1 MTDVAAIGQK
11 LLRAS
16 AQNDLE
22 QLDSALRGASPD
34 YANGIGQ
41 TGLHVASIHGHVE
54 VVKRLLKAGALVSST
69 NRYGVTPLH
78 YAADSGRIEVARLLI
93 EAGANKRTRASNGKL
108 PVDMIKEDADCA
120 EELQALLG
128 SGSNKLHRA
137 IKGHNL
143 ALLRQ
148 LLEAGKEDLSAVDS
162 RGRSPFHLAA
172 LAAVTST
179 EDREQFNSSMAALQA
194 LVLAA
199 KARGGEDKV
208 RRLCSEDY
216 LDDDGF
222 SPLHVVVH
230 ADLVDGAAMLLEAGA
245 DPNVQTYPESDSEY
259 RSGQWGRTLADGTKE
274 ILSAQS
280 DCSSLHI
287 ALGYD
292 DPSEEMVRLLL
303 KHGADPNLRDMQS
316 RTALHMAL
324 DFEEERGGV
333 QLPLAELLLQHK
345 ADPSLGCS
353 EIGMDNGCIHAAVN
367 AGNVEALALLLRH
380 GADPSA
386 AGKGGWTP
394 LTLAARSGK
403 TSVVAPLLAAGADPD
418 AVAPV
423 GKSAREIA
431 TVNKRAAILR
441 LLGEE
446 A

>member
-199 KARGGEDKV
+199 KARGGEDKARADTSETLPRHGPDTAQTFPSHLALGGWRGV
-208 RRLCSEDY
+208 AGPHGRRPSGGAGAAAVQRGLPRRRRLQ
-216 LDDDGF
+216 
-222 SPLHVVVH
+222 P
-230 ADLVDGAAMLLEAGA
+230 
-245 DPNVQTYPESDSEY
+245 
-259 RSGQWGRTLADGTKE
+259 
-274 ILSAQS
+274 SA
-280 DCSSLHI
+280 
-287 ALGYD
+287 
-292 DPSEEMVRLLL
+292 
-303 KHGADPNLRDMQS
+303 
-316 RTALHMAL
+316 
-324 DFEEERGGV
+324 RGG
-333 QLPLAELLLQHK
+333 
-345 ADPSLGCS
+345 
-353 EIGMDNGCIHAAVN
+353 
-367 AGNVEALALLLRH
+367 
-380 GADPSA
+380 
-386 AGKGGWTP
+386 
-394 LTLAARSGK
+394 AR
-403 TSVVAPLLAAGADPD
+403 
-418 AVAPV
+418 
-423 GKSAREIA
+423 
-431 TVNKRAAILR
+431 
-441 LLGEE
+441 
-446 A
+446 

>member
-287 ALGYD
+287 ALG
-292 DPSEEMVRLLL
+292 
-303 KHGADPNLRDMQS
+303 
-316 RTALHMAL
+316 
-324 DFEEERGGV
+324 
-333 QLPLAELLLQHK
+333 
-345 ADPSLGCS
+345 

-367 AGNVEALALLLRH
+367 AGDVEALALLLRH

-403 TSVVAPLLAAGADPD
+403 TSARGGAALAAPGGGRPFTA
-418 AVAPV
+418 ALGV
-423 GKSAREIA
+423 
-431 TVNKRAAILR
+431 VNKRAAILR
-441 LLGEE
+441 LFGEE